1 MAYWF
6 HRNPLKATS
15 PVTFELAGV
24 STNEATRKIFS
35 DMRIHR
41 NKLLE
46 LLTDPNHDKGT
57 LEKTANDYFSLL
69 IGLVRPFEEGETEN
83 KLRTAVKFRWTNTL
97 LGNTP
102 IEKQDAVF
110 ELASMA
116 VNVALWYTKH
126 SAKWAA
132 KDEVDME
139 EAKEVHK
146 CLRTAGGIFN
156 YVKTELVPK
165 LTDNT
170 ENATDTDSR
179 VLDAYINQCT
189 AEAQEVTLARA
200 IELKHSASLI
210 AALANE
216 TGQLYR
222 RADDALASLDDKIV
236 GKWRKYFQLKSDFY
250 IAHAHCYNAEGLL
263 AQDKC
268 GEAIRGLQ
276 EGITCYDKA
285 AVICKDYST
294 TKGPGTQAKP
304 LNHIFF
310 RRLGPVMK
318 RTLDKCEREN
328 GLIYHQKVAYDPPI
342 LELKATFGLVSPE
355 EFKPADLSPLWSV
368 DVYKKMDS
376 KMVPKPGPQLPG
388 QKEDKDKEKPKELPP
403 VKEKEFPM
411 SDKDPKNNSG
421 CILS

>member
-35 DMRIHR
+35 DLRQHR

-46 LLTDPNHDKGT
+46 LLTDPNHDKNT
-57 LEKTANDYFSLL
+57 LDKTSNDYFSLL
-69 IGLVRPFEEGETEN
+69 IGLMKPLEEGETEN
-83 KLRTAVKFRWTNTL
+83 KLRQAVKFKWTNTL

-102 IEKQDAVF
+102 TEQQDAVY
-110 ELASMA
+110 EMA
-116 VNVALWYTKH
+116 CMAINLALWYTKH
-126 SAKWAA
+126 SAKFAA
-132 KDEVDME
+132 KEEVDME
-139 EAKEVHK
+139 EAKNVHK
-146 CLRTAGGIFN
+146 CLRMAAGVFN
-156 YVKTELVPK
+156 YVKTELAPR
-165 LTDNT
+165 LTGDPNKDT
-170 ENATDTDSR
+170 GPADTDSR

-200 IELKHSASLI
+200 IELKHSAGLI

-216 TGQLYR
+216 TGQLFK
-222 RADDALASLDDKIV
+222 RADDALASLDAKIV

-250 IAHAHCYNAEGLL
+250 IAHAHCYNAESLL

-276 EGITCYDKA
+276 EGIKCYDKA
-285 AVICKDYST
+285 AETCKEYAS
-294 TKGPGTQAKP
+294 TKGPGTQARP
-304 LNHIFF
+304 LNHLFF

-328 GLIYHQKVAYDPPI
+328 GLIYHQKVAFDPPI
-342 LELKATFGLVSPE
+342 LELKATYGLVSPE
-355 EFKPADLSPLWSV
+355 DYKPPELSPLWSV
-368 DVYKKMDS
+368 EVYKKMDS
-376 KMVPKPGPQLPG
+376 KMAPKPGPQLPG
-388 QKEDKDKEKPKELPP
+388 EKEEKPKDLPP
-403 VKEKEFPM
+403 VKEKEVPM
-411 SDKDPKNNSG
+411 SDKDPKNASG
-421 CILS
+421 CVVS

>member
-102 IEKQDAVF
+102 IEKQDAIF

-250 IAHAHCYNAEGLL
+250 IAHAHCYNAEG
-263 AQDKC
+263 
-268 GEAIRGLQ
+268 
-276 EGITCYDKA
+276 
-285 AVICKDYST
+285 
-294 TKGPGTQAKP
+294 
-304 LNHIFF
+304 
-310 RRLGPVMK
+310 
-318 RTLDKCEREN
+318 
-328 GLIYHQKVAYDPPI
+328 
-342 LELKATFGLVSPE
+342 
-355 EFKPADLSPLWSV
+355 
-368 DVYKKMDS
+368 
-376 KMVPKPGPQLPG
+376 
-388 QKEDKDKEKPKELPP
+388 
-403 VKEKEFPM
+403 
-411 SDKDPKNNSG
+411 
-421 CILS
+421 

>member
-35 DMRIHR
+35 DLRQHR

-46 LLTDPNHDKGT
+46 LLTDPNHDKNT
-57 LEKTANDYFSLL
+57 LDKTSNDYFSLL
-69 IGLVRPFEEGETEN
+69 IGLMKPLEEGETEN
-83 KLRTAVKFRWTNTL
+83 KLRQAVKFKWTNTL

-102 IEKQDAVF
+102 TEQQDAVY
-110 ELASMA
+110 EMA
-116 VNVALWYTKH
+116 CMAINLALWYTKH
-126 SAKWAA
+126 SAKFAA
-132 KDEVDME
+132 KEEVDME
-139 EAKEVHK
+139 EAKNVHK
-146 CLRTAGGIFN
+146 CLRMAAG
-156 YVKTELVPK
+156 TELAPR
-165 LTDNT
+165 LTGDPNKDT
-170 ENATDTDSR
+170 GPADTDSR

-200 IELKHSASLI
+200 IELKHSAGLI

-216 TGQLYR
+216 TGQLFK
-222 RADDALASLDDKIV
+222 RADDALASLDAKIV

-250 IAHAHCYNAEGLL
+250 IAHAHCYNAESLL

-276 EGITCYDKA
+276 EGIKCYDKA
-285 AVICKDYST
+285 AETCKEYAS
-294 TKGPGTQAKP
+294 TKGPGTQARP
-304 LNHIFF
+304 LNHLFF

-328 GLIYHQKVAYDPPI
+328 GLIYHQKVAFDPPI
-342 LELKATFGLVSPE
+342 LELKATYGLVSPE
-355 EFKPADLSPLWSV
+355 DYKPPELSPLWSV
-368 DVYKKMDS
+368 EVYKKMDS
-376 KMVPKPGPQLPG
+376 KMAPKPGPQLPG
-388 QKEDKDKEKPKELPP
+388 EKEEKPKDLPP
-403 VKEKEFPM
+403 VKEKEVPM
-411 SDKDPKNNSG
+411 SDKDPKNASG
-421 CILS
+421 CVVS